1 MAWMKFVY
9 QVSILGDDKLF
20 AKIVDKADKNQKE
33 SIEYRGQ
40 EIELDKAKAI
50 VSYLDMYNRTTDDLL
65 RR

>member
-1 MAWMKFVY
+1 MKFVY

-50 VSYLDMYNRTTDDLL
+50 VSYLDMYIRTTDDLL

>member
-1 MAWMKFVY
+1 MKFVY

>member
-1 MAWMKFVY
+1 MKFVY

-33 SIEYRGQ
+33 SIQYRGQ

>member
-1 MAWMKFVY
+1 MKFVY

-20 AKIVDKADKNQKE
+20 AKIVDKADKNQQE
-33 SIEYRGQ
+33 SIQYRGQ
-40 EIELDKAKAI
+40 EIELNKAKAI

>member
-33 SIEYRGQ
+33 SIQYRGQ